1 MPQKR
6 GHTAAFS
13 SQFVLNGLGGREQR
27 TIVILN
33 YSKHCAFFSIKFS
46 ASFLP
51 DLVFWFCLLKRTKNF
66 PPGFLSGVLMRKR
79 LG

>member
-1 MPQKR
+1 MPQKC

-13 SQFVLNGLGGREQR
+13 SQFILNGLRGREQR
-27 TIVILN
+27 AIVILN

-51 DLVFWFCLLKRTKNF
+51 DPVFWFCLLKRTKNF